1 MENIVIHLLNLL
13 ITILRNLYVIA
24 LMSPEF
30 TYRKQCLRNLIRN
43 SPSSSPSS
51 LYYWCWRE
59 TYNATRRCLLSH
71 GTLVRLSLMLTPC
84 NINRSENGGERIRPY
99 TTVAAAQCNSD
110 CTESVCTSESKQQQL
125 CIDTHIVHSSTGF
138 MSALGHRICAGIA
151 SRARIHTKS
160 SGHTERMRD
169 CCAGVGLQIARV
181 RMSLTAY
188 LPDHHVLEKCYEI
201 YIIKKHSY
209 ESNCSG

>member
-1 MENIVIHLLNLL
+1 
-13 ITILRNLYVIA
+13 
-24 LMSPEF
+24 MSPEF

-110 CTESVCTSESKQQQL
+110 GTESVCTSESKQQQL
-125 CIDTHIVHSSTGF
+125 CIDTHIVHSGVHWLHVCSGPSD
-138 MSALGHRICAGIA
+138 MRWHRKSCAHSYKIVWAHRANAWLLCWCWATNCSCENVFDGI
-151 SRARIHTKS
+151 SSGSPRARKMLWNLHNKKTFLRKQLF
-160 SGHTERMRD
+160 R
-169 CCAGVGLQIARV
+169 LNN
-181 RMSLTAY
+181 TA
-188 LPDHHVLEKCYEI
+188 
-201 YIIKKHSY
+201 
-209 ESNCSG
+209 